1 MSDDI
6 SMGALSG
13 SIEARSRAA
22 ISAGCD
28 VVLHCN
34 GALDEM
40 RMVASA
46 VPALGGASAA
56 RAEAALARRGH
67 ISKHDL
73 GALRAEWAALMDA
86 PAGAG
91 RAT

>member
-1 MSDDI
+1 MVARQCEH
-6 SMGALSG
+6 GCAWQLGLHAALRG
-13 SIEARSRAA
+13 E
-22 ISAGCD
+22 
-28 VVLHCN
+28 
-34 GALDEM
+34 LDEM

-46 VPALGGASAA
+46 VPALGGAAAA
-56 RAEAALARRGH
+56 RADAALARRGH

-73 GALRAEWAALMDA
+73 GALRAEWAALMDV